1 MQPNPIESTP
11 APCNEALTE
20 AGRLLVAE
28 VGGVCRTTTD
38 WRRVW
43 STMEKAFGLWC
54 GVRPAIDLVIVERV
68 ADQMDQGPGSLDAIV
83 FGLLLG
89 AFVENHE
96 VPAVKSKIQALVYL
110 GSPDLFHQTLAA
122 DWLRVHSPTTVNIL
136 KFLVSESVRTRTVR
150 SPDFSRPQAAL
161 AAAPR

>member
-1 MQPNPIESTP
+1 MQSNTIEATP
-11 APCNEALTE
+11 ALCSEALTE

-28 VGGVCRTTTD
+28 VGGVCRPVIN

-54 GVRPAIDLVIVERV
+54 EARPAVDLVIFDRV
-68 ADQMDQGPGSLDAIV
+68 ADQVDQDPGSRDAIV

-122 DWLRVHSPTTVNIL
+122 NWLRVHGPTTVNIL
-136 KFLVSESVRTRTVR
+136 KFLVTEAVRTRTVR
-150 SPDFSRPQAAL
+150 SPGLSQPRAML
-161 AAAPR
+161 TAAPR

>member
-1 MQPNPIESTP
+1 MKPNPIESTP

-68 ADQMDQGPGSLDAIV
+68 AEQMDQGPGSLDAIV

-89 AFVENHE
+89 AFV
-96 VPAVKSKIQALVYL
+96 
-110 GSPDLFHQTLAA
+110 
-122 DWLRVHSPTTVNIL
+122 
-136 KFLVSESVRTRTVR
+136 
-150 SPDFSRPQAAL
+150 
-161 AAAPR
+161 